1 MRLLHLRDLDSE
13 LNVKAPDKS
22 KFENRGMSMHVLKA
36 MGPINNG
43 PNSPDFC
50 SLWMAVGR

>member
-1 MRLLHLRDLDSE
+1 MCTRHMNPILK
-13 LNVKAPDKS
+13 NTQG
-22 KFENRGMSMHVLKA
+22 ENRLIMMHVLKA